1 MRTANRIDI
10 ASLHQLNILAH
21 ALFGD
26 GIAGDRVELVSV
38 HASQL
43 DGCTVD
49 SEYAFSI
56 DLIMAEAEGHSGFL
70 QLFFSQKSRQPHL
83 IQIGCLRRPEVRRFQ
98 LQMPI
103 RCCGDARRNLQCTIQ
118 PGRIKT
124 TLFKYRF
131 QADLLKT
138 ITVVASLSIA
148 TAHWTR
154 LGIQQLHLYPD
165 AWSTAMAQI
174 QNFAFSMQNC
184 LFRRYLCPEIAVQKV
199 QLVDFIQ
206 FNAAKD
212 SRQPPHILTFEIG
225 TWAELIH
232 PKQQ

>member
-56 DLIMAEAEGHSGFL
+56 DLIMAEAEGHGGFL

-83 IQIGCLRRPEVRRFQ
+83 IQIGCLCRP
-98 LQMPI
+98 
-103 RCCGDARRNLQCTIQ
+103 
-118 PGRIKT
+118 
-124 TLFKYRF
+124 
-131 QADLLKT
+131 
-138 ITVVASLSIA
+138 
-148 TAHWTR
+148 
-154 LGIQQLHLYPD
+154 
-165 AWSTAMAQI
+165 
-174 QNFAFSMQNC
+174 
-184 LFRRYLCPEIAVQKV
+184 
-199 QLVDFIQ
+199 
-206 FNAAKD
+206 
-212 SRQPPHILTFEIG
+212 
-225 TWAELIH
+225 
-232 PKQQ
+232 